1 MSRGHYFS
9 GMSVDLDLPSEAL
22 YGADTNNLL
31 TPHLNPVMRGS
42 QEGGIGYAVVG
53 SFLLWTD
60 LYLLLH
66 ALNRKCS
73 AEWNCRIITALHGAL
88 SAGLCLLSAVFLGPW
103 PFTYL
108 GEKSTEFHT
117 VIMIISLGY
126 FLFDFTWCMY
136 MRTEGPV
143 MLAHHVISVLGLA
156 YVLYHGQYGSELTAV
171 MGASECTNPL
181 LQLRW
186 FMKETG
192 HYTGMK
198 AVVID
203 YLFVSLFWAA
213 RLGVGSVFHYVC
225 QTSPKLNLI
234 VKAGG
239 NAFYIIS
246 AVFGVQLLMFFY
258 RKYLKKQPRK
268 TD

>member
-1 MSRGHYFS
+1 
-9 GMSVDLDLPSEAL
+9 
-22 YGADTNNLL
+22 
-31 TPHLNPVMRGS
+31 MRGS
-42 QEGGIGYAVVG
+42 REGDIGYAVIG

-73 AEWNCRIITALHGAL
+73 AEWNCRIVTALHGAL

-103 PFTYL
+103 PFSYL

-156 YVLYHGQYGSELTAV
+156 YVLYHGRYGSELTAV

-192 HYTGMK
+192 HYTGTK
-198 AVVID
+198 AVIID

-213 RLGVGSVFHYVC
+213 RLGAGSVFHYVC